1 MRKVIA
7 MFLLAIMLSGC
18 SGGEVDEPTLKK
30 EISQLKKE
38 NQELKEEI
46 SKLKNTSGEDKDVS
60 GKDVASDKEEAN
72 KFTFEKVTDS
82 QNIVVKHELRAY
94 KYQDNYTEDLFGGS
108 QEVHT
113 TEGKF
118 IILEINASNIG
129 KQVYDT
135 SWSWTIIDDQ
145 GREYTSEIIFGK
157 NKESAGLAQAREI
170 TSGFD
175 VTLYPIFEVP
185 SDFTE
190 IDRLIDNLDIFGSN
204 VDMKVDLNKLDEI
217 AIEF

>member
-1 MRKVIA
+1 MKKIIA
-7 MFLLAIMLSGC
+7 IFLLAIVLSGC
-18 SGGEVDEPTLKK
+18 SGGEVDESILKK
-30 EISQLKKE
+30 EISELKKE

-46 SKLKNTSGEDKDVS
+46 SKLKNTSGEDKEVS
-60 GKDVASDKEEAN
+60 DEDVASDKEEVN
-72 KFTFEKVTDS
+72 KFIHKKVSDS
-82 QNIVVKHELRAY
+82 QNIIVNHELRAY

-108 QEVHT
+108 KEVHT

-135 SWSWTIIDDQ
+135 SWSWTIIDDL
-145 GREYTSEIIFGK
+145 GREYTSEIIFDK
-157 NKESAGLAQAREI
+157 NKEKASMETRKI

-185 SDFTE
+185 SDFGE
-190 IDRLIDNLDIFGSN
+190 IDRMIDNRDLSVTH
-204 VDMKVDLNKLDEI
+204 VDMKVDLNELDQI
-217 AIEF
+217 DMDF